1 MMSGPVA
8 SHAVGGTRGTGL
20 PPVFATRVAHPVGP
34 GAALRRKGNGSAALR
49 RESNGSAAVRRESN
63 GSAAVRREAKET
75 TALG

>member
-34 GAALRRKGNGSAALR
+34 GAAVR
-49 RESNGSAAVRRESN
+49 RERQGSAAVRRESE
-63 GSAAVRREAKET
+63 GSAAVRRKSQGIAAVRCHAKET

>member
-34 GAALRRKGNGSAALR
+34 GAALRR
-49 RESNGSAAVRRESN
+49 ESN